1 MPFERVKNT
10 WRECLPFIGRSAALI
25 GAILIGLVWLNVHLF
40 LENER
45 RSTEQAAVANAM
57 NLAGAFEEHLSRS
70 FGDIDRTLNV
80 IRARYVESPDT
91 FDLADWLRNAPLL
104 DDEIMQVGIIGPDGT
119 LKLIGADATT
129 FVGID
134 LRDREYFRVHRES
147 RSTELFISKPVVGR
161 VTGQWTVHVSRRIEL
176 ADGSFGGVVAAALDR
191 ASLTRI
197 YNAVSVG
204 THGYIRILGTD
215 GVVRG
220 SSGTSM
226 SALGRDFS
234 KGDVFKHY
242 PQETSGWYDLDSAL
256 GDRLERLLVF
266 RAIARYPLIIT
277 IAQSSRE
284 VFASLTAKREIAYLA
299 ASVLTVLILLVTALS
314 IRGSIA
320 REAYRK
326 RVEHTNMLL
335 QTTLANIPHGVCM
348 YGADY
353 KLEIANDL
361 YSTMYGLDP
370 KQVRPGITLADV
382 VKARIAIGSC
392 PKDSEK
398 YLENRLV
405 EAFQP
410 QPGYIINEL
419 QDGRVIAI
427 SHQGMPNGGAVAIH
441 QDITAQKRA
450 EEKVSHLAHYDALT
464 NLANR
469 VRFLEYVDAAA
480 ANFRAHNKTF
490 AVHLLDL
497 DHFKEVN
504 DSLGHA
510 VGDALLIEAAARL
523 QANVG
528 PSDLVARRGG
538 DEFTVLQDISE
549 TGPYGAVAL
558 AKTLLQVIGEPFDI
572 DGHLLTVETSIGIA
586 VAPDHGL
593 VPNELLK
600 RADLAL
606 YRAKSSGRNGWRL
619 FEPNMEQEARSR
631 LALAMDLRGAI
642 LREEFELHY
651 QPVVALANEEAVGAE
666 ALLRWRDG
674 RGALIPPDQ
683 FIPLAEDT
691 GLIIPLGEWVL
702 RRACQDAAG
711 WSSHLRVAVNLSP
724 VQFRGTD
731 LVALVRQTLAQSGL
745 PANRLELEVTESV
758 LLQHNEQNL
767 RVLHQL
773 RELGIAIVLDDFGTG
788 YSSLSYLLTFPFD
801 KIKIDRKFVAELPTR
816 NDCAAI
822 VSAVSGLAR
831 SLNISTTAEGVETAQ
846 QVSLLR
852 AAGCTLAQGYLFG
865 RPCPNAE
872 LTFEHPRILQQ
883 AAS

>member
-1 MPFERVKNT
+1 M
-10 WRECLPFIGRSAALI
+10 
-25 GAILIGLVWLNVHLF
+25 
-40 LENER
+40 
-45 RSTEQAAVANAM
+45 
-57 NLAGAFEEHLSRS
+57 
-70 FGDIDRTLNV
+70 
-80 IRARYVESPDT
+80 
-91 FDLADWLRNAPLL
+91 
-104 DDEIMQVGIIGPDGT
+104 
-119 LKLIGADATT
+119 
-129 FVGID
+129 
-134 LRDREYFRVHRES
+134 
-147 RSTELFISKPVVGR
+147 
-161 VTGQWTVHVSRRIEL
+161 
-176 ADGSFGGVVAAALDR
+176 
-191 ASLTRI
+191 
-197 YNAVSVG
+197 
-204 THGYIRILGTD
+204 
-215 GVVRG
+215 
-220 SSGTSM
+220 
-226 SALGRDFS
+226 
-234 KGDVFKHY
+234 
-242 PQETSGWYDLDSAL
+242 
-256 GDRLERLLVF
+256 
-266 RAIARYPLIIT
+266 
-277 IAQSSRE
+277 
-284 VFASLTAKREIAYLA
+284 
-299 ASVLTVLILLVTALS
+299 
-314 IRGSIA
+314 
-320 REAYRK
+320 
-326 RVEHTNMLL
+326 
-335 QTTLANIPHGVCM
+335 
-348 YGADY
+348 
-353 KLEIANDL
+353 
-361 YSTMYGLDP
+361 
-370 KQVRPGITLADV
+370 
-382 VKARIAIGSC
+382 
-392 PKDSEK
+392 
-398 YLENRLV
+398 

-504 DSLGHA
+504 DLLGHA

-528 PSDLVARRGG
+528 PSDLVARLGG

-767 RVLHQL
+767 RALHQL

-822 VSAVSGLAR
+822 VSAVSGLATKPQYFHHRRRRGDRPAGLAAAGGRLHAGAGLSVRPAMSECRADIRASPDLAAGRVLSR
-831 SLNISTTAEGVETAQ
+831 SRRPRKSLHWIFRDQIQIVPARSSLESLPLECPPHAIHHPRPHRPPSQRRRPRHRAGSPGSASRPARREEESARLILEAVDLGVNFIDTAPSYGTEGVVGRALKSMPRDKVVIATKSAGPSQWRVVRRRERVVASLDNSLARHGHRLYRRVQSARRRAHEYDHALKHHRAGARRAEGEGQDQAHRHHREPDRRSHQRDAQ
-846 QVSLLR
+846 AR
-852 AAGCTLAQGYLFG
+852 AARPGVGGVHGRLPHAAPGRAQNVFPITQAQGIGTLLMFAV
-865 RPCPNAE
+865 RCIFADPPRVAREMRE
-872 LTFEHPRILQQ
+872 LADKGLVDKSLVDPTIRSAF
-883 AAS
+883 